1 MARSHSLWLQFAVV
15 SIMAMCGGASAQQR
29 IRGFS
34 PAATARE
41 VQVETRFKAIPSA
54 EEERRQHRL
63 FTAEP
68 HPAGSKRN
76 NELAEYIAA
85 EWRKQ
90 GLEDIVVRQYDVYST
105 EPKSSSL
112 EMIAPLRFTAGLRE
126 AAYDVDPDTKNPRI
140 SPAWTGM

>member
-1 MARSHSLWLQFAVV
+1 MARSHSLWLEFAVV
-15 SIMAMCGGASAQQR
+15 STMAICGDASAQKP
-29 IRGFS
+29 IMGFS

-90 GLEDIVVRQYDVYST
+90 GLEDIVVRQYDVYSYT
-105 EPKSSSL
+105 HLTLPTSDL
-112 EMIAPLRFTAGLRE
+112 
-126 AAYDVDPDTKNPRI
+126 V
-140 SPAWTGM
+140 